1 MPPPT
6 KMAHRQDLDFAL
18 DLLVARAA
26 LDEELQEQLLKN
38 PEECC
43 HRNGIELP
51 AGARLVITHPE
62 QEVLVRA
69 IPMNTAEAALSKA
82 DQSTRELES
91 AHFNSAETTAEI
103 TQTENAEVS
112 IEVGPATVAVSAVD
126 HNTVV
131 VIVTT

>member
-1 MPPPT
+1 M
-6 KMAHRQDLDFAL
+6 HQDLDFAL

-91 AHFNSAETTAEI
+91 AHFNSA
-103 TQTENAEVS
+103 
-112 IEVGPATVAVSAVD
+112 
-126 HNTVV
+126 V
-131 VIVTT
+131 VIEMETEMVITSTTTSDEVQAQTTTETAANAQTQAVVSVVAC